1 VQFQIPLPITFAD
14 ELIHLLSAELVM
26 PSRSRPSSFLLNS
39 LRLPTNSPLFSA
51 HSVQDANSRAGK
63 FFYIS
68 QWLQVDLVAA
78 EPIPAPFRGDL
89 SEVQAKLAQ
98 SSADYRLIRRLGR
111 DKMRVSLA
119 NATEPTRP

>member
-1 VQFQIPLPITFAD
+1 MRVGSSLTHTITGLARPT
-14 ELIHLLSAELVM
+14 IQAKRV
-26 PSRSRPSSFLLNS
+26 SRSPGWR
-39 LRLPTNSPLFSA
+39 
-51 HSVQDANSRAGK
+51 VQDANSRAGK

-119 NATEPTRP
+119 NATESTRP